1 MIIIPAIDIIDGAC
15 VRLEQGNYNKKT
27 QYAENPLAV
36 ARSIEKAGIK
46 NLHLVDL
53 DGARSHQ
60 IINYEVLR
68 KITSETSLKVDFGGG
83 IKSRS
88 DIDLALEA
96 GAQQITVGSIAA
108 KSPDIVKEWISE
120 MGPDKIILGADVW
133 DGKIAINGWKEKTDI
148 DLMEYLQSYI
158 DLGIQYCICTDISK
172 DGMLSGS
179 SKTLYR
185 NIISSF
191 PNLKLI
197 ASGGVHN
204 IEEIIALKEMGLY
217 GAIIGKALYEGKITL
232 TQLSAYVD

>member
-36 ARSIEKAGIK
+36 ARSIEKAGIR